1 MSRGLRPNSFTFAPV
16 VSSLLLD
23 PHCGNQ
29 LHCLILKSGLIHSD
43 AYAATALLGFFGRSR
58 RLDDAVKLF
67 DEMPA
72 KTVVTWNVVISMFSQ
87 MGFVADSMRFFREL
101 MRSAIGLSECSV
113 LSILS
118 AFRSLD
124 RARSVDQVRGLT
136 IKTALDS
143 FVVVTNSLLN
153 AYCNCCGVHSAVKL
167 FDELAVRDA
176 VSWNTMITAFAKS
189 STPEKAL
196 ELFFVMSS
204 EGLSLTETTFTS
216 VLNACSGLC
225 VPEFGK
231 IIHAKAVKRNL
242 HTSTFGGSSLID
254 FYSKCSLRNDARK
267 AFDEISEKNIVSW
280 NSLLNVY
287 SDEDSCAS
295 LGVLKETLC
304 FGFKPN
310 EISFSSVLRTAS
322 CLVLRQLHSLV
333 IRMGYDNNDYVSSAI
348 IASYASNG
356 NDSDALACGS
366 ALDSQLS
373 VVATNAIAGIYN
385 RSSRFQESK
394 ELLLRLETPDVVSW
408 NVLLTACARN
418 GDYAQAFDLFNHMR
432 TLGHSVDKYTATSLL
447 SICSKINNLSMGK
460 SLHGLL
466 VKTNAGSSDTLVHNI
481 LLDMYVKCGSL
492 ECCVK
497 VFDEMDERNL
507 ISWTAVISGL
517 GLHGRPHEAL
527 IWFKRM
533 EEEGFVPDNVALLA
547 VLSACRHGG
556 LVEEGLRLFE
566 CMKAKYRVEPEMD
579 HYVCVVDLLCKYGRL
594 REAELVID
602 EMPFQPNAVIWR
614 MFLQGCKRYG
624 VEAIGG

>member
-1 MSRGLRPNSFTFAPV
+1 
-16 VSSLLLD
+16 
-23 PHCGNQ
+23 
-29 LHCLILKSGLIHSD
+29 
-43 AYAATALLGFFGRSR
+43 
-58 RLDDAVKLF
+58 
-67 DEMPA
+67 
-72 KTVVTWNVVISMFSQ
+72 
-87 MGFVADSMRFFREL
+87 
-101 MRSAIGLSECSV
+101 
-113 LSILS
+113 
-118 AFRSLD
+118 
-124 RARSVDQVRGLT
+124 
-136 IKTALDS
+136 
-143 FVVVTNSLLN
+143 
-153 AYCNCCGVHSAVKL
+153 
-167 FDELAVRDA
+167 
-176 VSWNTMITAFAKS
+176 MITAFAKS

-242 HTSTFGGSSLID
+242 HTSAFGGSSLID
-254 FYSKCSLRNDARK
+254 FYGKCSLRNDARK

>member
-1 MSRGLRPNSFTFAPV
+1 
-16 VSSLLLD
+16 
-23 PHCGNQ
+23 
-29 LHCLILKSGLIHSD
+29 
-43 AYAATALLGFFGRSR
+43 
-58 RLDDAVKLF
+58 
-67 DEMPA
+67 
-72 KTVVTWNVVISMFSQ
+72 
-87 MGFVADSMRFFREL
+87 
-101 MRSAIGLSECSV
+101 
-113 LSILS
+113 
-118 AFRSLD
+118 
-124 RARSVDQVRGLT
+124 
-136 IKTALDS
+136 
-143 FVVVTNSLLN
+143 
-153 AYCNCCGVHSAVKL
+153 
-167 FDELAVRDA
+167 
-176 VSWNTMITAFAKS
+176 
-189 STPEKAL
+189 
-196 ELFFVMSS
+196 
-204 EGLSLTETTFTS
+204 
-216 VLNACSGLC
+216 
-225 VPEFGK
+225 
-231 IIHAKAVKRNL
+231 
-242 HTSTFGGSSLID
+242 
-254 FYSKCSLRNDARK
+254 
-267 AFDEISEKNIVSW
+267 
-280 NSLLNVY
+280 
-287 SDEDSCAS
+287 
-295 LGVLKETLC
+295 
-304 FGFKPN
+304 
-310 EISFSSVLRTAS
+310 
-322 CLVLRQLHSLV
+322 
-333 IRMGYDNNDYVSSAI
+333 MGYDNNDYVSSAI

-447 SICSKINNLSMGK
+447 NQC
-460 SLHGLL
+460 
-466 VKTNAGSSDTLVHNI
+466 GSSDTLVHNI